1 MVVDG
6 QTVVRS
12 LFDRVIF
19 IIRRKNL
26 NSPEY
31 RITAVDIVDTLY
43 RLGHSDLIAG
53 TDMAT
58 LLETWRNLAYG
69 DGLDDKKKE
78 ELWTNY
84 FTIEKGIYEKILSN
98 PTEVV
103 EGTVKELAEKYGTEV
118 LIMTGFLDGINESL
132 KGYENPIDTMTEDT
146 VVKIE
151 IDPEKLYYN
160 MVEAK
165 ASWLY
170 ELPQWTEIL
179 SAETRT
185 ELYKK
190 QKASGTVRRQGHKIY
205 PNDPCPCG
213 SGKKYKKCCGRNA

>member
-1 MVVDG
+1 
-6 QTVVRS
+6 
-12 LFDRVIF
+12 
-19 IIRRKNL
+19 
-26 NSPEY
+26 
-31 RITAVDIVDTLY
+31 
-43 RLGHSDLIAG
+43 
-53 TDMAT
+53 MAT
-58 LLETWRNLAYG
+58 LLETWRSLAYG

-132 KGYENPIDTMTEDT
+132 KGYENPIDTMAEDT

-170 ELPQWTEIL
+170 ELPQWSEIL

-190 QKASGTVRRQGHKIY
+190 QKASGTVRVEAERSTKSAAAATHKMKRKPLPIA
-205 PNDPCPCG
+205 G
-213 SGKKYKKCCGRNA
+213 SGFFIIVRGLRLIKEIKCRHIQVLLLSMTLSWIIFHMKNGVNI

>member
-1 MVVDG
+1 MG
-6 QTVVRS
+6 LLQEWR
-12 LFDRVIF
+12 
-19 IIRRKNL
+19 
-26 NSPEY
+26 EY
-31 RITAVDIVDTLY
+31 AYGVDINSAQ
-43 RLGHSDLIAG
+43 GKAI
-53 TDMAT
+53 
-58 LLETWRNLAYG
+58 W
-69 DGLDDKKKE
+69 DKYFAQEKVIYE
-78 ELWTNY
+78 ELLADPS
-84 FTIEKGIYEKILSN
+84 I
-98 PTEVV
+98 VV
-103 EGTVKELAEKYGTEV
+103 SGTVKELAEKYHMDLNYMV
-118 LIMTGFLDGINESL
+118 GFLDGINESL

>member
-1 MVVDG
+1 
-6 QTVVRS
+6 
-12 LFDRVIF
+12 
-19 IIRRKNL
+19 
-26 NSPEY
+26 
-31 RITAVDIVDTLY
+31 
-43 RLGHSDLIAG
+43 
-53 TDMAT
+53 MAT
-58 LLETWRNLAYG
+58 LLETWRSLAYG

-118 LIMTGFLDGINESL
+118 LVMTGFLDGINESL
-132 KGYENPIDTMTEDT
+132 KGYENPIDTMAEDT

-170 ELPQWTEIL
+170 TAFRSGLRSFPLRQG
-179 SAETRT
+179 T

-190 QKASGTVRRQGHKIY
+190 QKASGTVRREGHKIY

>member
-1 MVVDG
+1 MS
-6 QTVVRS
+6 R
-12 LFDRVIF
+12 
-19 IIRRKNL
+19 
-26 NSPEY
+26 
-31 RITAVDIVDTLY
+31 
-43 RLGHSDLIAG
+43 
-53 TDMAT
+53 T
-58 LLETWRNLAYG
+58 LLEQWKDIAYDESADRATLQRFWG
-69 DGLDDKKKE
+69 
-78 ELWTNY
+78 TY
-84 FTIEKGIYEKILSN
+84 FQIEKEIYEQLLSN
-98 PTEVV
+98 PDEEVK
-103 EGTVKELAEKYGTEV
+103 GTVKELAEKYGTEV

-132 KGYENPIDTMTEDT
+132 KGYENPIDTMAEDT

-170 ELPQWTEIL
+170 ELPQWSEIL

>member
-1 MVVDG
+1 
-6 QTVVRS
+6 
-12 LFDRVIF
+12 
-19 IIRRKNL
+19 
-26 NSPEY
+26 
-31 RITAVDIVDTLY
+31 
-43 RLGHSDLIAG
+43 
-53 TDMAT
+53 MAT

-78 ELWTNY
+78 ELWANY